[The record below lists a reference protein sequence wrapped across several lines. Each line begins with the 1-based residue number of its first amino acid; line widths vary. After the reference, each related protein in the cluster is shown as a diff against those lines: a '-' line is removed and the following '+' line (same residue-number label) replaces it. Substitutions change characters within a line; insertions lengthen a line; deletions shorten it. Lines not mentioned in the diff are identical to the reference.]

1 MEYNNPS
8 LLIKE
13 LNFGE
18 DAKSKIGAG
27 VEKLARAVKSTLGA
41 SGKCVVYE
49 DALGKPVITKD
60 GVTVAESVVLYDPVE
75 NIGATLIKEAAKNTV
90 KEAGD
95 GTTTATVLAESL
107 LKTVKNKENGSVST
121 RDIKNGVN
129 SGLEKVNNYLESV
142 KIDVDEETLINVA
155 SISCNNDAEL
165 GKIIADAYNSVGKD
179 GVVLME
185 TSETEETYVEV
196 VDGVQLDQCG
206 LTSPHFVTNIDKQK
220 CELDNPYVLIC
231 MSEIPNV
238 RRIQNILEF
247 VIKNNR
253 SLLIVAPVAQQV
265 KSALLMNKVKGNIKV
280 NIIDLPGFLQTKR
293 DTCEDLAILT
303 GATVMNEELGDDL
316 DAMSP
321 EDLGEAEFSS
331 TDSSTTVITTDI
343 DEEIVGERIDQVNKL
358 IAETKDGFIKK
369 KLEQRLSMLS
379 GSVGVIRVGA
389 DSKVELKEKKD
400 RVEDAIYAT
409 KAALKEGI
417 VPGGGVA
424 LLNASQKIEPTN
436 VGEEILLKAIKSPF
450 EVIMSNAGF
459 EALGYPEKEGVGV
472 NVVTGEEVSMIAE
485 GIIDPVLVTKSALK
499 NAVSVVMTIVSA
511 DCVISNARQ
520 DDYESD
526 K

>member
-8 LLIKE
+8 LLIKD
-13 LNFGE
+13 LNFGQ

-27 VEKLARAVKSTLGA
+27 VEKLAKAVKSTLGA
-41 SGKCVVYE
+41 SGQCVIYE
-49 DALGKPVITKD
+49 DARGVPVITKD

-75 NIGATLIKEAAKNTV
+75 NMGATLIKEAAKSTV

-107 LKTVKNKENGSVST
+107 LNQVNSTNLTKNSL
-121 RDIKNGVN
+121 RDVKNGVN
-129 SGLEKVNNYLESV
+129 SGLRKVNDYLDSV
-142 KIDVDEETLINVA
+142 KIDVNDNMLQNVA
-155 SISCNNDAEL
+155 AISCNNDEEL
-165 GKIIADAYNSVGKD
+165 GKIIAEAYTTVGKD

-196 VDGVQLDQCG
+196 VDGVQLSECG
-206 LTSPHFVTNIDKQK
+206 LTSPHFVTNTDKQK
-220 CELDNPYVLIC
+220 CELENPLVLIC
-231 MSEIPNV
+231 MSEIPNI
-238 RRIQNILEF
+238 RKIQTVLEY
-247 VIKNNR
+247 VIKQNR
-253 SLLIVAPVAQQV
+253 SLLVVAPVSQQV
-265 KSALLMNKVKGNIKV
+265 KSALLMNKVKGNIKI
-280 NIIDLPGFLQTKR
+280 NIIELPGFGQGKK

-316 DAMSP
+316 DAITVDM
-321 EDLGEAEFSS
+321 LGEAEYAA
-331 TDSSTTVITTDI
+331 TDDKNTVITTI
-343 DEEIVGERIDQVNKL
+343 EELSEDVAERIDQVSKL
-358 IAETKDGFIKK
+358 VADEKNGFIKK

-379 GSVGVIRVGA
+379 GSVGIIRVGA
-389 DSKVELKEKKD
+389 DSKIELKEKRD

-436 VGEEILLKAIKSPF
+436 VGEEVLFKAIKAPF
-450 EVIMSNAGF
+450 EVIMHNAGF
-459 EALGYPEKEGVGV
+459 NIVEHPGDEGLGVD
-472 NVVTGEEVSMIAE
+472 VVTGKEVDMINA

-520 DDYESD
+520 DDYESN
-526 K
+526 